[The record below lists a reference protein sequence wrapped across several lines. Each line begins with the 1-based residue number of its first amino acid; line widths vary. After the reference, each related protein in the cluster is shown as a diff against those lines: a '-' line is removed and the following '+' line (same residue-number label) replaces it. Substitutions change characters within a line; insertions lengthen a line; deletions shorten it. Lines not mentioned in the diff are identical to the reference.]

1 MKRLI
6 ENYLLEFDGI
16 KEKLPIQRIK
26 TERWRPPETLHV
38 KVIQFEVESEFLRVE
53 IEGDALSVIK
63 KLQNDFE
70 DRSEISA
77 YIHNA
82 KRLKRN
88 FGLNEG
94 ASTYLCN
101 GFSAAMIRATMED
114 YR

>member
-26 TERWRPPETLHV
+26 AERWRPPETLHV
-38 KVIQFEVESEFLRVE
+38 KVNSNAAYNQQNKELCSGIVIRNEEGRILKAKLVE

-70 DRSEISA
+70 D
-77 YIHNA
+77 
-82 KRLKRN
+82 
-88 FGLNEG
+88 
-94 ASTYLCN
+94 
-101 GFSAAMIRATMED
+101 
-114 YR
+114 